1 MSFIT
6 FDTSGWRARLDD
18 GFNEANVSSI
28 AAALA
33 RTWREGAPGASV
45 VVGYDGR
52 HQGRPFAELVASILA
67 GEGVGAQ
74 LSQEPCP
81 LPALSWAI
89 AHDEALAGG
98 VLVGTADAPC
108 EHSAIHVLGPDGST
122 VPTGFAEQVDLL
134 AGIAEPMTVGA
145 YGTRDVNT
153 PYQEALAREFAPEAG
168 YAGLTVV
175 VDAMHGVGGPAL
187 MGALDHLGVRVRSL
201 HTEVREDFG
210 GLHPVAADPWADG
223 CEELVQ
229 QSHADMGIVLDS
241 VAMRSA
247 VIDELGHLVSPQRMV
262 PLVISHL
269 VRNRRQRGR
278 IVTTMS
284 SSCSVRLMAQ
294 RLGLPFTPV
303 PVGFSRMHAEMADGD
318 VMLAGEEYGGIS
330 IPRHLAERDGIYAA
344 LLLVEL
350 VRQSG
355 KPLSQLARELDDLIG
370 HRDYGRR
377 DIRLEVAKVQAFA
390 NVLQGVSPRELCGR
404 QVVRTSHAEGLKVDF
419 EDDSWLMLRPSRE
432 QPLMRVYAEA
442 PTTRER
448 DELMD
453 EVSAIIRGGYKA
465 YLQQ

>member
-6 FDTSGWRARLDD
+6 FDTSGWHARFDD
-18 GFNEANVSSI
+18 GFNEANVSSL

-33 RTWREGAPGASV
+33 RTWHEEAPDKGV

-52 HQGRPFAELVASILA
+52 HQGRSFAELVASVLA
-67 GEGVGAQ
+67 GEGVAAQ
-74 LSQEPCP
+74 VSLAPCP
-81 LPALSWAI
+81 LPALSWTI
-89 AHDEALAGG
+89 AHDVGLAGG
-98 VLVGTADAPC
+98 VLVGAADAPC
-108 EHSAIHVLGPDGST
+108 EHGAIHVLGPDGST
-122 VPTGFAEQVDLL
+122 VPTGFAEQVNRL
-134 AGIAEPMTVGA
+134 AGIAEPMTLGT

-153 PYQEALAREFAPEAG
+153 PYQDALTGEFAPDEG
-168 YAGLTVV
+168 YAGLTVI

-187 MGALDHLGVRVRSL
+187 VGALNHLGVHVSPL
-201 HTEVREDFG
+201 HMEMREDFG

-229 QSHADMGIVLDS
+229 QSHATMGIVLDS

-247 VIDELGHLVSPQRMV
+247 VVDELGHLISPQRMV

-269 VRNRRQRGR
+269 VRNRHQRGR
-278 IVTTMS
+278 VVTTMS
-284 SSCSVRLMAQ
+284 SSCSVRLMA
-294 RLGLPFTPV
+294 RHLNLPFTPV
-303 PVGFSRMHAEMADGD
+303 PVGFSRMHAEMVDGD
-318 VMLAGEEYGGIS
+318 VLLAGEEYGGIS
-330 IPRHLAERDGIYAA
+330 VPSHLAERDGIYSA

-350 VRQSG
+350 VHRSG
-355 KPLSQLARELDDLIG
+355 KPLSQLARELDDRIG
-370 HRDYGRR
+370 HMDYGRR

-390 NVLQGVSPRELCGR
+390 NVLQGVNPRELCGR
-404 QVVRTSHAEGLKVDF
+404 QVVRTSHAEGLKMDF
-419 EDDSWLMLRPSRE
+419 EDNSWLMLRPSRE

-453 EVSAIIRGGYKA
+453 AASAIIRGGYKA